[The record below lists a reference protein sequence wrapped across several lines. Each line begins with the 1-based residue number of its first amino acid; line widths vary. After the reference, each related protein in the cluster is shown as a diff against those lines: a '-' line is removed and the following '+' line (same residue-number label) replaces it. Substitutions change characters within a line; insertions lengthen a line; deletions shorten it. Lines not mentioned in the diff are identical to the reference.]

1 MPSESDAN
9 EDNNDPAKPK
19 KKKLSREQIAYL
31 KMYKERMNLITQKT
45 ANYSLR
51 QKMCFILSSGGYMA
65 VMVTLTALYLIIS
78 GIQYW
83 ITDYVISVLGH
94 TK

>member
-1 MPSESDAN
+1 
-9 EDNNDPAKPK
+9 
-19 KKKLSREQIAYL
+19 
-31 KMYKERMNLITQKT
+31 MYKDRMKMLEQKT

-78 GIQYW
+78 GI
-83 ITDYVISVLGH
+83 
-94 TK
+94 